1 MRSKR
6 AWMLWVT
13 LGCVS
18 CDPPSEPAP
27 APLASERADA
37 TAPSARHSASAATS
51 TRPASAPPTAASVE
65 KAVPKSEAAGRYA
78 KLSDEDVA
86 KLVKPHLAKSET
98 VAHPPFQGPYGPSQ
112 DTIVVITKKENEDF
126 GGFVLVTHA
135 GTTER
140 KDLPTLQES
149 WPGISVEAIGFV
161 PECDGD
167 SVEEL
172 VVISQHRSAKLPAT
186 VVSVI
191 DFDGKVF
198 SRLQDVELLA
208 VKAKTVAEVRETL
221 STSTFVMHID
231 SVPVRMAPTIRPD
244 ALQERLE
251 KLMGVAAKSA
261 SDTEL
266 AFDYGEKMDTGTA
279 SFGFAFNDAK
289 VLQSITVAAKGT
301 GDTKAEGL
309 NPTARKLVAWLEKN
323 VGAGTKAENKTTWEH
338 NRWVFVLDQGAA
350 GDEYALVVTPAK

>member
-1 MRSKR
+1 MIWL
-6 AWMLWVT
+6 A
-13 LGCVS
+13 LGCAA
-18 CDPPSEPAP
+18 CDPSGSPSPVASERGDV
-27 APLASERADA
+27 PLASGRPE
-37 TAPSARHSASAATS
+37 ASTGASTGAS

-65 KAVPKSEAAGRYA
+65 KAAPKSEAAGRYA
-78 KLSDEDVA
+78 KLSDEDVE
-86 KLVKPHLAKSET
+86 KLVKPHLAKKET
-98 VAHPPFQGPYGPSQ
+98 VAHPPYQGPFGPSQ

-135 GTTER
+135 GNTER
-140 KDLPTLQES
+140 QDLPTLQES

-191 DFDGKVF
+191 DFDGKAF
-198 SRLQDVELLA
+198 SRLQDVELLT
-208 VKAKTVAEVRETL
+208 VKAKTVAEVREAL

-244 ALQERLE
+244 AMQDRLE
-251 KLMGVAAKSA
+251 KLMGLAAKNA
-261 SDTEL
+261 TDTEV
-266 AFDYGEKMDTGTA
+266 AFDYGEKKDVGPA
-279 SFGFAFNDAK
+279 SFAFAFNDAK
-289 VLQSITVAAKGT
+289 VLQSISIASTATDDVT
-301 GDTKAEGL
+301 AEEL

-323 VGAGTKAENKTTWEH
+323 VGAGTTAESKTTWEH
-338 NRWVFVLDQGAA
+338 NHWVFVLDKGAN
-350 GDEYALVVTPAK
+350 GEKYELVVAPAK